1 MPKAWEDKS
10 QWISNCPI
18 CYCAVTHQLRDY
30 HIQYHEN
37 QSAISEIV
45 GGREGI
51 DGTRPLQYT
60 QYMKEPKIMKMDWR
74 SLGYWP
80 VYKDGK
86 LTWEKD
92 PDERTTV

>member
-37 QSAISEIV
+37 KIKDSEIV
-45 GGREGI
+45 DGRSSI
-51 DGTRPLQYT
+51 DGTRP
-60 QYMKEPKIMKMDWR
+60 I
-74 SLGYWP
+74 
-80 VYKDGK
+80 
-86 LTWEKD
+86 
-92 PDERTTV
+92 